1 MNFNRIFCNFILCI
15 GIIGL
20 GIQGINDI
28 PSQIKLMNSN
38 INKIIKINKN
48 FLNLLY
54 LQNYSEKIIL
64 LMNYCLIT
72 SAIMFIINVSSYGF
86 FFFHIVLIIELLLL
100 NNPFVLQTSKVF
112 LVLSAYFGIYGG
124 LLSLNN

>member
-15 GIIGL
+15 GIIGI

-28 PSQIKLMNSN
+28 PSQKKLMNSN
-38 INKIIKINKN
+38 INKMIKINKN
-48 FLNLLY
+48 FLMLLY

-64 LMNYCLIT
+64 LMNYCLIA
-72 SAIMFIINVSSYGF
+72 SAIMFIINVRSYGF
-86 FFFHIVLIIELLLL
+86 FFFHIVLGIELLLL
-100 NNPFVLQTSKVF
+100 NNPIVLQTSKVF
-112 LVLSAYFGIYGG
+112 LVLSAYLGIYGG